1 MANERIIQINGGT
14 ALTRLRNSSDVM
26 ELDNSSSGS
35 AQISVANVTG
45 GVLMD
50 YGVSTISTL
59 ASGYTT
65 VYVFGFNSTLPSVP
79 SYIEISIMC
88 SSTGG
93 FSAVFGNVIYNLT
106 NTTGF
111 QVLLSGP
118 VPDGTH
124 KLIWKAYA

>member
-14 ALTRLRNSSDVM
+14 AITRLRSGDVM
-26 ELDNSSSGS
+26 ELDNSSLGS
-35 AQISVANVTG
+35 AQIVVANVTG
-45 GVLMD
+45 GQLMD

-59 ASGYTT
+59 ASGYDS
-65 VYVFGFNSTLPSVP
+65 VYVFAFNSTLSATT
-79 SYIEISIMC
+79 SYIEISIMNK
-88 SSTGG
+88 STNLTT
-93 FSAVFGNVIYNLT
+93 VFGNVIWDVT

-111 QVLLSGP
+111 QVALSAP

>member
-14 ALTRLRNSSDVM
+14 AITRLRSGDVM
-26 ELDNSSSGS
+26 ELDNSSLGS
-35 AQISVANVTG
+35 AQIVVANVTG
-45 GVLMD
+45 GQLMD

-59 ASGYTT
+59 ASGYDS
-65 VYVFGFNSTLPSVP
+65 VYVFAFNSTLSATP
-79 SYIEISIMC
+79 SYIEISIMNK
-88 SSTGG
+88 S
-93 FSAVFGNVIYNLT
+93 T

-111 QVLLSGP
+111 QVALSAP